1 MIEQN
6 NWVSL
11 SLRTLVFK
19 LKQSKILMQT
29 TRRCVAQIWRQKLC
43 FKLNGGKW
51 HTRATKLGKHI
62 HFQSL
67 TCIILL
73 EFHKNRFGWVLIP
86 DCATLSIKYKFV
98 KPPGWY
104 SIYFG
109 WGCAAGFAKV
119 LPFTKP
125 NFANFVT
132 PYQTKNAH
140 LFLISIFCEQSC

>member
-1 MIEQN
+1 MCRPNLAPE
-6 NWVSL
+6 V
-11 SLRTLVFK
+11 VF
-19 LKQSKILMQT
+19 QT
-29 TRRCVAQIWRQKLC
+29 EWWKMTHARHKTWKTHPFSI
-43 FKLNGGKW
+43 
-51 HTRATKLGKHI
+51 I
-62 HFQSL
+62 